1 MQNPALSKYENGN
14 GQQNGLHAVFNVSK
28 LLSIDTKL

>member
-1 MQNPALSKYENGN
+1 MQNPALSKDENGS
-14 GQQNGLHAVFNVSK
+14 GQQNGLHAVLNVSK